1 MEGYMVAFCFVNLL
15 IAIILLQQNVIT
27 VLYVEIIE

>member
-1 MEGYMVAFCFVNLL
+1 MAALFFVNLL
-15 IAIILLQQNVIT
+15 NAIILLQRNVIV